1 MAACTPPGAGRA
13 ILIRFECAHPPELT
27 SFRPAPRFSLACVR
41 RRISLAQTFSIAMF
55 VACMAVC
62 FPVRPTRFKA
72 RRRPLLAS
80 PLLTSRLRV
89 QCEIVVFSPARRA
102 SRKLLER
109 MQEFVVL
116 LGMQNRIVEYN
127 QENLRIE
134 TLEGGPPGKTTS
146 LIRSFPSKVGV
157 RARASNPKMPP
168 AAGQSRRQP
177 SPPLQVSAPLAAGPP
192 ATAARRRAKPRQVP
206 RGAHPWGS
214 CRVGARGGCGGL
226 SGAGIKP
233 ACGLGRSQHAAPR
246 WAQRQ
251 VQGP

>member
-1 MAACTPPGAGRA
+1 
-13 ILIRFECAHPPELT
+13 
-27 SFRPAPRFSLACVR
+27 
-41 RRISLAQTFSIAMF
+41 MF

-72 RRRPLLAS
+72 CRRPLLAS

-157 RARASNPKMPP
+157 RARALNPKMHP

-177 SPPLQVSAPLAAGPP
+177 SPPLQVSAPLAAGSLAAQRWAAGPP
-192 ATAARRRAKPRQVP
+192 ATAARRRAKARQAPR
-206 RGAHPWGS
+206 RAHPWGS
-214 CRVGARGGCGGL
+214 CRVGAWGGCGGL

-233 ACGLGRSQHAAPR
+233 ACGLGRSPRAAPC
-246 WAQRQ
+246 WAQRH
-251 VQGP
+251 VQGPR